1 MPYKNPPKQMRF
13 RPGIS
18 GNPLGRPARISD
30 ADIIHILRALQMI
43 LQRAGAQ
50 LRTEAIKRTKK

>member
-1 MPYKNPPKQMRF
+1 MRF
-13 RPGIS
+13 RSGVS
-18 GNPLGRPARISD
+18 GNPLGRPASISD

>member
-1 MPYKNPPKQMRF
+1 MRF
-13 RPGIS
+13 RPGVS